1 MGFFDSILG
10 RTKGIKPKVDKLF
23 SISTAYVT
31 LNTEFDLS
39 STGKSGICFKP
50 VESADFTHV
59 ENDIKDLL
67 KISGT
72 RFEIVQDEFEYMW
85 VIVMDEQFENLV
97 SDIHV
102 VSSTLVDAGYDE
114 QILCAVFKFKNQ
126 KTVFWIYNYKQGEF
140 YPFVPVD
147 ATQRLRD
154 YSYEFRLRSI
164 MQQELPVEQE
174 LERWYP
180 IWDVPF

>member
-1 MGFFDSILG
+1 
-10 RTKGIKPKVDKLF
+10 
-23 SISTAYVT
+23 
-31 LNTEFDLS
+31 
-39 STGKSGICFKP
+39 
-50 VESADFTHV
+50 
-59 ENDIKDLL
+59 
-67 KISGT
+67 
-72 RFEIVQDEFEYMW
+72 MW

-102 VSSTLVDAGYDE
+102 VSSTLIDAGYDE